1 MAAELI
7 SENAS
12 ENVKAGFVELG
23 VVQVWQT
30 ITSARSDPFT
40 VALGA
45 AGLPAIQ
52 QSSTFGGQTLYVI
65 SRTPSRV
72 DDDATGRKWH
82 ITVTWS
88 NRTESFDRNKDG
100 EPVNTPTQA
109 VKDVDI
115 QYLEYSEPITDAKF
129 LNVTIGGGAGGSGTV
144 LAPGTGNNDYRN
156 WLKDG
161 AVLVSTGESVLA
173 TRNQYRE
180 IITVSRNEASWNSNY
195 ADYTNTVNNASLT
208 ITEQDS
214 SGTKATYTYPAK
226 TLKMKPITKQ
236 PVWKDGVLYFR
247 VSFSMEYNELTWIH
261 SEVDASQSERVYVDQ
276 LKPGGG
282 AYTQA
287 DIDKMNPEA
296 TAGSVKFGIVPITFL
311 NLDGDTVA
319 VGDRRLLDGRGGRL
333 GNAETSNTQGKSHY
347 TNWEI
352 FEEKDWSSLNL

>member
-12 ENVKAGFVELG
+12 ENVKAGFIELG

-30 ITSARSDPFT
+30 ITANRSDAFT

-45 AGLPAIQ
+45 SGIPAIQ
-52 QSSTFGGQTLYVI
+52 SSGTFGGQTLYVI

-72 DDDATGRKWH
+72 DGDATGRKWH

-115 QYLEYSEPITDAKF
+115 QFLEYAEPITDAKF
-129 LNVTIGGGAGGSGTV
+129 LNVTEGGGSGGN
-144 LAPGTGNNDYRN
+144 GTAIGTQPT

-161 AVLVSTGESVLA
+161 NILVSTGETVLA

-180 IITVSRNEASWNSNY
+180 IITVSRNEASWSSAY

-208 ITEQDS
+208 ITEEDS

-226 TLKMKPITKQ
+226 TLKMKPISKQ

-261 SEVDASQSERVYVDQ
+261 SELDASQSERVYVGQ
-276 LKPGGG
+276 KKPGGG
-282 AYTQA
+282 TYTQA
-287 DIDKMNPEA
+287 DIDKMNPDA
-296 TAGSVKFGIVPITFL
+296 TAGTVKFGIVPMTFK
-311 NLDGDTVA
+311 NLEGDIIA
-319 VGDRRLLDGRGGRL
+319 VGDRRPLNGTGARL
-333 GNAETSNTQGKSHY
+333 GVDESTNTQGKSCFV
-347 TNWEI
+347 NWEI
-352 FEEKDWSSLNL
+352 FETKDWSSLNL

>member
-12 ENVKAGFVELG
+12 ENVKAGFIELG

-30 ITSARSDPFT
+30 ITANRNDAFT

-45 AGLPAIQ
+45 SGVPAIQ
-52 QSSTFGGQTLYVI
+52 SSGTFGGQTLYVI

-109 VKDVDI
+109 VKDVNI
-115 QYLEYSEPITDAKF
+115 QYLEYAEPITDAVF
-129 LNVTIGGGAGGSGTV
+129 IECTEGGGINSGGT
-144 LAPGTGNNDYRN
+144 AITPQPT

-161 AVLVSTGESVLA
+161 NILVSTGETVLA

-180 IITVSRNEASWNSNY
+180 VITVSRNEASWNSTY
-195 ADYTNTVNNASLT
+195 GSFTNTMNASQLV
-208 ITEQDS
+208 ITEEDS
-214 SGTKATYTYPAK
+214 SGTKATYTYPVN

-247 VSFSMEYNELTWIH
+247 VSFSMEYNENTWLH
-261 SEVDASQSERVYVDQ
+261 SELDASQSERVYVGQ
-276 LKPGGG
+276 KKPGGG
-282 AYTQA
+282 TYTQA
-287 DIDKMNPEA
+287 DIDKMNPDA
-296 TAGSVKFGIVPITFL
+296 TAGSVKFGIVPMTFK
-311 NLDGDTVA
+311 NLEGDIIA
-319 VGDRRLLDGRGGRL
+319 VGDRRPLNGTGARL
-333 GNAETSNTQGKSHY
+333 GVDETTNTQGKSCF
-347 TNWEI
+347 TNWNI
-352 FEEKDWSSLNL
+352 FEAKDWSSLNL